1 MNKRSKAILLSI
13 ILGIAFLP
21 SWRLKIENPSLA
33 AIFVASI
40 IYFGLYWVLE
50 FNIIG
55 LRLFFIFLLPIMF
68 DFMFIQSTLSL
79 GSRFLM
85 NVEGVEL
92 FIAIIFGILN
102 YIIILTANIL
112 NVSSVRKIPL
122 LQVAQTSLY
131 FFSVFLFFLV
141 FDSIQRIEL
150 SPVIDIFLIFTLSFL
165 ILYQL
170 FWFIIEDKKLLF
182 FTVLSADFA
191 LILVYIV
198 LSFWPIHP
206 ILFNILMTAVVY
218 VLSGLVMHS
227 IKKSLTRGTEL
238 EYAII
243 ILVLLI
249 TVIVTSNWNSFGSI
263 FD

>member
-55 LRLFFIFLLPIMF
+55 LRLFFIFLLPVMF
-68 DFMFIQSTLSL
+68 NFMFVQSALNL
-79 GSRFLM
+79 GGRFLLKI
-85 NVEGVEL
+85 EGIEIL
-92 FIAIIFGILN
+92 IAIIFGVLN
-102 YIIILTANIL
+102 YIVILTANIL

-131 FFSVFLFFLV
+131 FFSVFLSFMV
-141 FDSIQRIEL
+141 FDSIQRIGF
-150 SPVIDIFLIFTLSFL
+150 SPVIGLLIVFAISFL

-170 FWFIIEDKKLLF
+170 FWFIIEDRKLLF
-182 FTVLSADFA
+182 FVVLSTNFV
-191 LILVYIV
+191 LILVYLV
-198 LSFWPIHP
+198 LLFWPIHP
-206 ILFNILMTAVVY
+206 ILFNILMTAIVY

-227 IKKSLTRGTEL
+227 VKKSLTRSMEL

-243 ILVLLI
+243 IFALLI
-249 TVIVTSNWNSFGSI
+249 AVIFTSNWNSFGAI